1 MKRIGIVKDD
11 LFLKHTNGPQHP
23 ECPERLESINTMLD
37 SSGLISKLEVLDPVD
52 ATEEQIQQKA
62 LASEKVIAAM
72 AGAEPRK
79 IIVIKSRLVNII
91 V

>member
-37 SSGLISKLEVLDPVD
+37 SSGLISKLEVLNPVD
-52 ATEEQIQQKA
+52 AT
-62 LASEKVIAAM
+62 
-72 AGAEPRK
+72 
-79 IIVIKSRLVNII
+79 
-91 V
+91 